1 MDLPEY
7 VNLVYINDEEKV
19 RQGLRDQNAL
29 VEAAASNDMKG
40 VSSALALGVDIN
52 GQDDNGQTALFS
64 AAAYGHK
71 SLAMFLLNEGAHINT
86 CERNGQ
92 TALHAACMNAQLEMV
107 RFLLTSGADVGAA
120 DAEGRSPLH
129 RCVGGSEHAM
139 EMIELLAEHGADL
152 RCRDNASWDLLMYA
166 SRLGRE
172 DLVRYFA
179 LHVNPNY
186 KTVRTGNVLLSLNL
200 VSLLIASHRRPEICR
215 RTRWRTRP

>member
-1 MDLPEY
+1 MGDHLLRKFQSTSPLPHFYRSYRIIRGLIDEASRPLTLQFLQWREIDIAVDLPEY

-86 CERNGQ
+86 HVGPKNY
-92 TALHAACMNAQLEMV
+92 
-107 RFLLTSGADVGAA
+107 LL
-120 DAEGRSPLH
+120 
-129 RCVGGSEHAM
+129 
-139 EMIELLAEHGADL
+139 
-152 RCRDNASWDLLMYA
+152 
-166 SRLGRE
+166 
-172 DLVRYFA
+172 F
-179 LHVNPNY
+179 
-186 KTVRTGNVLLSLNL
+186 
-200 VSLLIASHRRPEICR
+200 
-215 RTRWRTRP
+215 